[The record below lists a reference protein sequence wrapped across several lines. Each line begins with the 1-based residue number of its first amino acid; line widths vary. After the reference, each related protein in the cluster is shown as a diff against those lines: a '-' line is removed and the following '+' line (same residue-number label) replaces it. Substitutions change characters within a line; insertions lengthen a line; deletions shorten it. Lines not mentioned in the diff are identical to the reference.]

1 MILYHKLCMMINK
14 TKTKILTLSVISVV
28 GLAAITV
35 LASNANN
42 ALVNNA
48 LDFQGEVKQ
57 NAHLEL
63 NELKLIEKPTKPG
76 VTSQTDVTW
85 KMDDNELV
93 ATKEAKGTTN
103 RVEGQ

>member
-14 TKTKILTLSVISVV
+14 TKTKILTLSVASIV

-35 LASNANN
+35 LASNATNN
-42 ALVNNA
+42 ALE
-48 LDFQGEVKQ
+48 FQGEVKQ

-63 NELKLIEKPTKPG
+63 NELKLIENPTKPG

-93 ATKEAKGTTN
+93 ATKEVKGTTN

>member
-1 MILYHKLCMMINK
+1 MMINK
-14 TKTKILTLSVISVV
+14 TKTKILTLSVASIV

-42 ALVNNA
+42 ALE
-48 LDFQGEVKQ
+48 LQGEVKQ

-63 NELKLIEKPTKPG
+63 KELKLIENPTKPG

-85 KMDDNELV
+85 KMYDNELV

>member
-1 MILYHKLCMMINK
+1 MINK
-14 TKTKILTLSVISVV
+14 TKTKILTLSVASIV

-35 LASNANN
+35 LASNAT
-42 ALVNNA
+42 NNA

-63 NELKLIEKPTKPG
+63 NELKLIENPTKPG

-93 ATKEAKGTTN
+93 ATKEVKGTTN

>member
-14 TKTKILTLSVISVV
+14 TKTKILTLSVASVL

-35 LASNANN
+35 LASNAT
-42 ALVNNA
+42 NNA

-63 NELKLIEKPTKPG
+63 NELKLIENPTKPG

-103 RVEGQ
+103 TVKGQ